1 MRRQLQARL
10 AVPPAPG
17 AFSDREIDG
26 LPDAA
31 RRYFQ
36 ASIATGTPLAQSAR
50 FRMRGWIKV
59 GGRWLRFSA
68 RQVEAPHHGFLWTAR
83 AGGVII
89 GSDRYVEGR
98 GGMDWRILGLFRV
111 AHAEGP
117 DVSRSAA
124 GRAGAE
130 GIWVPTA
137 LLPRFG
143 VIWTASDQHHVAA
156 GYRLDDTQIDLRMT
170 LDEDSRLSSLVFD
183 RWGDPDNVGT
193 WGYHPFGFE
202 VTRYASFGGVSV
214 PAAGRAG
221 WFYGTDRWREGEF
234 FRSEITSYRPVLAP
248 NQ

>member
-1 MRRQLQARL
+1 
-10 AVPPAPG
+10 
-17 AFSDREIDG
+17 
-26 LPDAA
+26 
-31 RRYFQ
+31 
-36 ASIATGTPLAQSAR
+36 
-50 FRMRGWIKV
+50 MRGWIKV

-143 VIWTASDQHHVAA
+143 VTWSAPDLRHVTAS
-156 GYRLDDTQIDLRMT
+156 YRLDDTQIDLRMT
-170 LDEDSRLSSLVFD
+170 IGEDGRLRSVAFE
-183 RWGDPDNVGT
+183 RWGDPDNSGT
-193 WGYHPFGFE
+193 WGSHPFGFA
-202 VTRYASFGGVSV
+202 VTRYATFGGLSI
-214 PAAGRAG
+214 PSAGRAG
-221 WFYGTDRWREGEF
+221 WFYGTDGWGEGEF
-234 FRSEITSYRPVLAP
+234 FRSEIIEYHLIA
-248 NQ
+248 